1 MKIIVNPHK
10 IEIVKEPVNEREI
23 DITKCEFEFAD
34 EITNDYVKEAYFTFN
49 GTSYKEIIV
58 NNECSIP
65 SEVLVKKGQIEIGVV
80 AFLVENEEEIKR
92 YNPSPAYFNTWL
104 GSLKDNAENSEPITP
119 TDKEQIEQKIV
130 DLQNNKQDKL
140 ISGVNIKTINN
151 QSLLGEG
158 NIDIQG
164 GGSETSDYSQLSNK
178 PKINSIE
185 LNDNKTLNELGIQPI
200 GNYALKS
207 EIPTK
212 TSDLTN
218 NSGFITNQVNNLTNY
233 YNKSQI
239 DGSLNNKQNNITST
253 NKLDA
258 SLVDDSLSTNKFVT
272 SAEKQ
277 NWNNKSDFSGNYND
291 LTNKPTIPT
300 VPTNVSAFT
309 NDAGYLTQH
318 QDLSNYIKNTDIA
331 TDNKAGILKTNEN
344 YGFALNSS
352 NQLYAKYYSYSAYS
366 GKDDNCVI
374 SKRTLENVITGK
386 ELTTKTYVDNL
397 VGDINTILSSLV
409 TVGGGN

>member
-164 GGSETSDYSQLSNK
+164 GGGETSDYSQLSNK

-185 LNDNKTLNELGIQPI
+185 LNGNKTLNELGIQPI

-277 NWNNKSDFSGNYND
+277 IWNNKSDFSGNYND

-318 QDLSNYIKNTDIA
+318 QDI
-331 TDNKAGILKTNEN
+331 
-344 YGFALNSS
+344 
-352 NQLYAKYYSYSAYS
+352 S
-366 GKDDNCVI
+366 GKLDT
-374 SKRTLENVITGK
+374 SKVKTTSSTTTGDVYDVRYINTM
-386 ELTTKTYVDNL
+386 L
-397 VGDINTILSSLV
+397 GDIESLL
-409 TVGGGN
+409 GGI